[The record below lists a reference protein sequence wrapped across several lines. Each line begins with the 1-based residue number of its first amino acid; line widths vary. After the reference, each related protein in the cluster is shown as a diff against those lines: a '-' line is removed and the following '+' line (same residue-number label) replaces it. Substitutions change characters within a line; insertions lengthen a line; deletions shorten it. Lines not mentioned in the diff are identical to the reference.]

1 MALGAP
7 GIAAARQEL
16 GNIGTAVNAARESNE
31 NFRNLYKDENFQKF
45 VSQTSKGSVIN
56 DQLAQLAK
64 WIDSMCSLIDR
75 MKTDSEKYLTE
86 QEAINNSQQGG

>member
-31 NFRNLYKDENFQKF
+31 HFRNLYKDENFQKF

>member
-45 VSQTSKGSVIN
+45 VTQTSKGSVIN